1 MTDKRLVAAAGGFA
15 FVAAWIGFGFGH
27 ALLCL
32 LGAAIAWLAVSI
44 LDGELDLGEMQS
56 RLRRE
61 DAPPSAPSTPAGPPR
76 RPGRPRVQ

>member
-1 MTDKRLVAAAGGFA
+1 MSDKRLVAAAGGFA

-32 LGAAIAWLAVSI
+32 LGAAVAWLAVSI
-44 LDGELDLGEMQS
+44 VDGELDLGEMQ
-56 RLRRE
+56 RRMRGE
-61 DAPPSAPSTPAGPPR
+61 DAPPIAPPSAASPPR